1 VDQLVQEKQSNKYHA
16 THRLAES
23 TATGELGLRTAHALL
38 HVVEESEAVP
48 VNVTALLHLTEV
60 LHVLEPPAKLSAAT
74 HKHARHHVNKLL
86 PHKHLVDAVEVKLLP
101 L

>member
-1 VDQLVQEKQSNKYHA
+1 M
-16 THRLAES
+16 ES

-38 HVVEESEAVP
+38 HAVEESEAAA
-48 VNVTALLHLTEV
+48 VNVTAPLHLTEV
-60 LHVLEPPAKLSAAT
+60 LHVLDRPAKQSAAT

-86 PHKHLVDAVEVKLLP
+86 PRKPQVDAVEVKLLP